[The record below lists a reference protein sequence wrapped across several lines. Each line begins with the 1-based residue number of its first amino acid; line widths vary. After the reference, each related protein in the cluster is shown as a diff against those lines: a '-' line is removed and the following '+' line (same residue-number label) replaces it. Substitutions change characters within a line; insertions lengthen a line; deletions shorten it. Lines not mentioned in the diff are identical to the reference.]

1 MERPI
6 QGSHNERRTEE
17 ARTRTTHLM
26 DSQMGPS
33 AIFRPSVRP
42 SVRPSHSD
50 GLLWERQTGGR
61 RSERAPPAVP
71 LFPALPA
78 SLFPPFSGVRQIRI
92 HQSETNI
99 SVLTSE
105 FVTERRRRRSSWL
118 VGASEAKKWRMDCR
132 KVCRGFTGS
141 GSTRNSTTYRDSL
154 VRTWLSQ
161 GCSHCSLTCPA
172 QP

>member
-1 MERPI
+1 MD
-6 QGSHNERRTEE
+6 
-17 ARTRTTHLM
+17 ALM

-50 GLLWERQTGGR
+50 AGR
-61 RSERAPPAVP
+61 TFVGEANRRTTERASAACGDCFPPSPP
-71 LFPALPA
+71 LFPL
-78 SLFPPFSGVRQIRI
+78 FSGVRQIRI

>member
-1 MERPI
+1 MD
-6 QGSHNERRTEE
+6 
-17 ARTRTTHLM
+17 ALM

-61 RSERAPPAVP
+61 RSERR
-71 LFPALPA
+71 LRCLCFPSALPA

-105 FVTERRRRRSSWL
+105 FVTERRRRRRSSWL
-118 VGASEAKKWRMDCR
+118 VGANGAKKWRMDCR